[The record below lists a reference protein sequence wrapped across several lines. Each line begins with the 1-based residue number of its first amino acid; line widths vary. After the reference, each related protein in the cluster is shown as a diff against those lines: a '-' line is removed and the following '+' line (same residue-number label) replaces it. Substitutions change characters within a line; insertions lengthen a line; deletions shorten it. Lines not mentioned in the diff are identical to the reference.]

1 MDFRAKIIKCE
12 CCGEVLRV
20 TGSAKSAVGYVAECE
35 YCGHENI
42 LPRACIEEDVYL
54 ELEAGKR
61 ALSGG
66 RFDEAKSAFEEVVR
80 RDGEEPEGYFW
91 LALAKNKVTYVRD
104 YKYDELRP
112 VCYAPLKATFSEDK
126 NFKKA
131 LALAE
136 DGQKELY
143 KKRGEQIDYIISRF
157 NDYKRQK
164 IDFDCFICVKVSEIT
179 DDGGKEKETSHGVNS
194 LFNRNYRKY
203 ICDGNRTADCEY
215 VGRADGLYNYLTR
228 RGHKVFFSEVNC
240 RSRAGEDYEAFILYA
255 LTVARCMVIVCSDE
269 SYLDTPWVKNEYS
282 RYYNFMQRNEKAAD
296 SMTIVYNGAA
306 VQSVRVNDEYRPVQ
320 GIDGGSPQ
328 AFPLIEDFI
337 KKFNPEEIAEEVKE
351 EVAATETNSLGFGE
365 DFEYAGEN
373 LDELPKKT
381 QKVYLKAEKGNKRAQ
396 YVIGVYYEYG
406 KCGMSRDHKK
416 AAYWY
421 YQSAKSGCAPAQYK
435 LGQCYAN
442 GQGVD
447 LDEEKA
453 FYWYEKSSARDF
465 DGLYETA
472 FCYENGIGVQE
483 DIRKAV
489 KLYEKAARRRG
500 HKKSCYRLKY
510 LYENGIGVPKSSQL
524 AKKWEK
530 CKDRES
536 EILLGLWIA
545 SLLMMS
551 VTGTY
556 VGTFPTYNLFAWHS
570 VGTVFWLIFAVLG
583 GVLGVAIIGFLIICI
598 IVFRRTKESFWAD
611 ILVTLFSL
619 AACLPFVLGMSYYG
633 GNEFHYGASNGI
645 YYDLNDDGTLT
656 AFTDSGYN
664 KKEIRIPEEFNGKTV
679 TRIEVYWENKNSV
692 EKVYIANGFVS
703 INEWAF
709 MSCTA
714 EIVWGDNPQITAIG
728 QYAFADYKGEKLT
741 IPDTVT
747 EIGSGAFWGCTA
759 EIVWGDS
766 PQITTVGQQA
776 FSHYSGSRLSI
787 PDCVTVI
794 ESIAFIDITAKDVIL
809 PAGITE
815 IGGSAFSFNTNTSV
829 EHVYYKGSRADW
841 DKIKLGYLGDG
852 TAENIGLADDVVYC
866 YSETEP
872 QEEGRFWRFVDGEP
886 EPWL

>member
-12 CCGEVLRV
+12 CCGEALRV

-66 RFDEAKSAFEEVVR
+66 RFDEAKSSFEEVVR

-228 RGHKVFFSEVNC
+228 RGYKVFFSEVNC

-282 RYYNFMQRNEKAAD
+282 RYYNFMQRNEKVAD

-351 EVAATETNSLGFGE
+351 EVAAAETDGFGFDE

-381 QKVYLKAEKGNKRAQ
+381 QKVYLKAEKGNKKAQ
-396 YVIGVYYEYG
+396 CVIGVYYYYG
-406 KCGMSRDHKK
+406 KCGMPRDFKK

-421 YQSAKSGCAPAQYK
+421 YQSAKSGYAPAQYM
-435 LGQCYAN
+435 LGRCYAN

-447 LDEEKA
+447 MDEEKA
-453 FYWYEKSSARDF
+453 FYWYEKSSARDL
-465 DGLYETA
+465 DGLHETA
-472 FCYENGIGVQE
+472 FCYEQGIGVRD

-489 KLYEKAARRRG
+489 KLYEKAARRG
-500 HKKSCYRLKY
+500 HEKSCYRLSY
-510 LYENGIGVPKSSQL
+510 LYGNGIGVPKSSQL
-524 AKKWEK
+524 SKKWEK
-530 CKDRES
+530 RAEWDGALFWFLWA
-536 EILLGLWIA
+536 ILALCMTGAGL
-545 SLLMMS
+545 
-551 VTGTY
+551 Y
-556 VGTFPTYNLFAWHS
+556 VDLFPSYNLLAWHS
-570 VGTVFWLIFAVLG
+570 VGTVFWLIFAALCCALVLALLTLIAVFLLKICKNKSSKLI
-583 GVLGVAIIGFLIICI
+583 VLMP
-598 IVFRRTKESFWAD
+598 SF
-611 ILVTLFSL
+611 FSL
-619 AACLPFVLGMSYYG
+619 IACVPFVFGMSFHG
-633 GNEFHYGASNGI
+633 ANGMLEFHYGASNGI

-656 AFTDSGYN
+656 AFVYYNYN
-664 KKEIRIPEEFNGKTV
+664 KKEIRFPEEFNGKAV
-679 TRIEVYWENKNSV
+679 TGFKSPWIVENPP
-692 EKVYIANGFVS
+692 EKVYIANSVVS
-703 INEWAF
+703 IDKYAF
-709 MSCTA
+709 SDWTA
-714 EIVWGDNPQITAIG
+714 EIVWGDNPQITTIG
-728 QYAFADYKGEKLT
+728 EQMFADYKGEKLT
-741 IPDTVT
+741 IPD
-747 EIGSGAFWGCTA
+747 S
-759 EIVWGDS
+759 
-766 PQITTVGQQA
+766 
-776 FSHYSGSRLSI
+776 
-787 PDCVTVI
+787 VTVI
-794 ESIAFIDITAKDVIL
+794 ESIALLRVTAKDVIL

-852 TAENIGLADDVVYC
+852 TVENIGLADDVVYC